1 MVLNRYCIDDKVIYK
16 NLTTTNTK
24 NKLDDF
30 LQKKTLEQILLTKEG
45 LYKYVKDQLF
55 KFNLDLSKI
64 NNTHAEKKEQI
75 LFGNNTYVFP
85 TSYAWKKYD
94 EMYSFPKIH
103 SKINIETAFFKLNKK
118 SNHTFVIEY
127 INNTLNDFYF
137 LSPESLD
144 NHSLKEDINSFLAIL
159 N

>member
-1 MVLNRYCIDDKVIYK
+1 MYFQHLMR
-16 NLTTTNTK
+16 
-24 NKLDDF
+24 
-30 LQKKTLEQILLTKEG
+30 G
-45 LYKYVKDQLF
+45 
-55 KFNLDLSKI
+55 
-64 NNTHAEKKEQI
+64 
-75 LFGNNTYVFP
+75 
-85 TSYAWKKYD
+85 KKYD